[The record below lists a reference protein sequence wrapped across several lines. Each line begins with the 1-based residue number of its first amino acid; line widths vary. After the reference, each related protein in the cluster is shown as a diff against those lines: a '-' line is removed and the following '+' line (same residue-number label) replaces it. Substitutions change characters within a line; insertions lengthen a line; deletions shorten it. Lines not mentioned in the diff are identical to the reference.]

1 MKIAEIG
8 LNHNGDEKYA
18 IKLIDEIFKHEV
30 DAITFQIRENS
41 FYKGKF
47 AKYLLKDNFYQK
59 IKKKCKSKGIK
70 IGFAICDDSKLDF
83 IEKLKIDFIKIIR
96 DGIKNKNLIKK
107 ILNTK
112 VEKIFVSTGLANTN
126 NIINFFNSVDKKNK
140 KKIVLVHTQLNNK
153 IENTNLKS
161 INFLKQKFKCDV
173 GFGNHCNNINVLYLS
188 LAFNPY
194 CIFFYVKSG
203 AKKNFLDNH
212 HAIDIKNLKIILNNV
227 KLYKKAFGTYSKKN
241 IYKNLNL

>member
-161 INFLKQKFKCDV
+161 INFLK
-173 GFGNHCNNINVLYLS
+173 H
-188 LAFNPY
+188 PY

-227 KLYKKAFGTYSKKN
+227 KLYKKAFGTFSKKN